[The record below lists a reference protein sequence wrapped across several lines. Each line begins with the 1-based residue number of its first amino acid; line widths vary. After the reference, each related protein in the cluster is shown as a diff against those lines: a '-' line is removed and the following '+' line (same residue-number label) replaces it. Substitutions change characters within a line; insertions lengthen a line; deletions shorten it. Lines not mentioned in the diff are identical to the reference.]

1 VDFIIT
7 DYMTLHTDIDL
18 LSIPKGDATSIAV
31 AAASILAK
39 VTRDDYMIQLD
50 KQYPIYHF
58 AKNKGYG
65 TKDHL
70 LAIENYGYVEGVHRL
85 SFEPVKS
92 MHLGIEQLKLF

>member
-1 VDFIIT
+1 
-7 DYMTLHTDIDL
+7 
-18 LSIPKGDATSIAV
+18 
-31 AAASILAK
+31 
-39 VTRDDYMIQLD
+39 MIQLD

-70 LAIENYGYVEGVHRL
+70 QAIENYGFVPGVHRL

-92 MHLGIEQLKLF
+92 MNLGIEQLKLF